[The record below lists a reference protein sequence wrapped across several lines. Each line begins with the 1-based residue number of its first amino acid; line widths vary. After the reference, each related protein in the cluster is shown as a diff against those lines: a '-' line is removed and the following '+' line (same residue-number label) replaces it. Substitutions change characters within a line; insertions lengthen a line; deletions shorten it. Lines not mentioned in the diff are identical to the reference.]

1 MVERLTFLI
10 LCIYLKVGTGA
21 KKKELMD
28 KIKSGLKQH
37 TKGGSN
43 SSSAEIK
50 STHAESTG
58 QKLIRVT
65 GLKDKNEEVKK
76 K

>member
-1 MVERLTFLI
+1 
-10 LCIYLKVGTGA
+10 
-21 KKKELMD
+21 MD

-76 K
+76 KVEHRTEKWNGLYDININANQSSQ